1 MDLWKRVLIF
11 ATFILFS
18 CGIALI
24 STALATD
31 RWFSARPTFNSSS
44 LSSIVDENRGSSVI
58 DDSTTTSLNRFRQGS
73 VVNNENLVHGGL
85 FNGIRMLDF
94 GLGVRSTS
102 FTVRDELRNGDSFM
116 SMGLWVTVI
125 LFAVLALLWG
135 VVGIVFALINTV
147 IVPYETITGPLGLYL
162 WSSLAVLCTFISI
175 LLFVVQYY
183 TSIFYDVLLKEQ
195 SSVGYT
201 SSGSAQ
207 FDYSFWMMLGAL
219 GAFAANIL
227 LLLLS
232 GLETKTKYASNEKET
247 TVDNGVLMY

>member
-31 RWFSARPTFNSSS
+31 YWFSAKPVFNTSLALATFDNRLSDDESSS
-44 LSSIVDENRGSSVI
+44 TISPLRSI
-58 DDSTTTSLNRFRQGS
+58 TL
-73 VVNNENLVHGGL
+73 NNEISVHSGL
-85 FNGIRMLDF
+85 FNGVRMLDF

-102 FTVRDELRNGDSFM
+102 FTVRDEVRSGESFM
-116 SMGLWVTVI
+116 SLGLWVTII

-135 VVGIVFALINTV
+135 VVGIVFSLINTV
-147 IVPYETITGPLGLYL
+147 IVPYETITGPVGLYL

-175 LLFVVQYY
+175 LLYVVQYY
-183 TSIFYDVLLKEQ
+183 TTIFYDVLLKEHT
-195 SSVGYT
+195 SVGYT
-201 SSGSAQ
+201 STGLTR

-232 GLETKTKYASNEKET
+232 GLETKTKYASDEKEA

>member
-11 ATFILFS
+11 ATFVLFS

-31 RWFSARPTFNSSS
+31 YWFSAKPVFNSS
-44 LSSIVDENRGSSVI
+44 LAMAAFENRQTEELLAASTLTPQHPIALNSEISVH
-58 DDSTTTSLNRFRQGS
+58 S
-73 VVNNENLVHGGL
+73 GL
-85 FNGIRMLDF
+85 FNGVRMLDF
-94 GLGVRSTS
+94 GLGIRSTS
-102 FTVRDELRNGDSFM
+102 FSVRDEVRSGESFM
-116 SMGLWVTVI
+116 SLGLWVTII

-175 LLFVVQYY
+175 LLFVIQYY
-183 TSIFYDVLLKEQ
+183 TTIFYDVLLKEQ
-195 SSVGYT
+195 TNVGY
-201 SSGSAQ
+201 SSNGLAR

-219 GAFAANIL
+219 GAFAANIF

-232 GLETKTKYASNEKET
+232 GLETKTKYASDEKET
-247 TVDNGVLMY
+247 PVDNGVLMY